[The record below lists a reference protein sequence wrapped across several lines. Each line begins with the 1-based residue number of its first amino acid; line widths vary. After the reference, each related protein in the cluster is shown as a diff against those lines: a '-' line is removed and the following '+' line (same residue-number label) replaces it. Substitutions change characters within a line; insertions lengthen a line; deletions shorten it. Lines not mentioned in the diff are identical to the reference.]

1 MILFRRYVDVDL
13 LHPLYT
19 TGYRDRRRGY
29 ITANA
34 GFVGPLVGRYGRVEM
49 GFDGVGSWGGSGG
62 FRGRRIIGD
71 ERENQA
77 VYEQERADRK
87 RERAVH
93 NNTGDHNI
101 IEWGEA
107 VREEKAEE
115 SRRQKGLVHMT
126 KSARANCI
134 DNLHHIIL
142 Y

>member
-1 MILFRRYVDVDL
+1 MIPFRCHVDVDL

-29 ITANA
+29 VTANA
-34 GFVGPLVGRYGRVEM
+34 GFVGPLVGRCRRVEV

-62 FRGRRIIGD
+62 FRGRWIIGD

-77 VYEQERADRK
+77 VYEQERADRR
-87 RERAVH
+87 RERAGH
-93 NNTGDHNI
+93 NNAGDHNI

-107 VREEKAEE
+107 VREENKEE
-115 SRRQKGLVHMT
+115 SRRQKGLVRKI

>member
-62 FRGRRIIGD
+62 FRGRRIDGNECESWMVCEQVRIG
-71 ERENQA
+71 
-77 VYEQERADRK
+77 RK
-87 RERAVH
+87 R
-93 NNTGDHNI
+93 G
-101 IEWGEA
+101 
-107 VREEKAEE
+107 
-115 SRRQKGLVHMT
+115 SR
-126 KSARANCI
+126 S
-134 DNLHHIIL
+134 
-142 Y
+142 